1 MIQIVKEKMGED
13 IDEVMIDTAVFVKR
27 GTILDNLQYA
37 IDGERHE
44 NSNLY
49 PEFSK
54 IAQEEWFPEVAARF
68 LVSLMKKNIMNED
81 INQYAIN

>member
-37 IDGERHE
+37 IDGEHNE

-49 PEFSK
+49 PEFTK
-54 IAQEEWFPEVAARF
+54 IAQEE
-68 LVSLMKKNIMNED
+68 
-81 INQYAIN
+81 